1 MVTRQAALGSP
12 PSCES
17 PREIEDAWRSCSDL
31 FSEFASR
38 SINTFD
44 ENLEGEVLFCLL
56 GGHGVP
62 YELAAS
68 AAEVVLRLDPFK
80 PCWSEST
87 LLGELIGALERPQF
101 GPPRSDGQL
110 RRYRFPVRKAVSI
123 VAARRWLML
132 QGSQNSLRRRLVHR
146 TPHERRELL
155 CQCPGIGPKT
165 ASWILRNVGLGER
178 LAIVDIHVLRA
189 LQAAGR
195 VSLDAKLPRDYGAAE
210 RAFLQWCREL
220 GAEPAAFD
228 LFVWEWQRG
237 SFNGHP

>member
-1 MVTRQAALGSP
+1 MATRQTAPGTP

-17 PREIEDAWRSCSDL
+17 PRAIEDAWRSCSDL

-38 SINTFD
+38 SLNTFG

-56 GGHGVP
+56 GGHGIP

-68 AAEVVLRLDPFK
+68 AAEVVLRLDPFN
-80 PCWSEST
+80 PCWGEST
-87 LLGELIGALERPQF
+87 LLGELNSALGRPQF

-110 RRYRFPVRKAVSI
+110 RRYRFPARKALAI
-123 VAARRWLML
+123 VTARRWLL
-132 QGSQNSLRRRLVHR
+132 VQGSQTPLRHRLIGR
-146 TPHERRELL
+146 PPPQRRELL

-165 ASWILRNVGLGER
+165 ASWILRNVGLGES
-178 LAIVDIHVLRA
+178 LAIVDVHVLRA
-189 LQAAGR
+189 LQSTGR

-210 RAFLQWCREL
+210 TAFLQWCREL

-237 SFNGHP
+237 SFK

>member
-1 MVTRQAALGSP
+1 MATRQTAPGRP

-17 PREIEDAWRSCSDL
+17 LRAIEDAWRSCADL

-38 SINTFD
+38 SLNTFG

-56 GGHGVP
+56 GGHGIP

-68 AAEVVLRLDPFK
+68 AAEVVLRLDPFN

-87 LLGELIGALERPQF
+87 LLGELNSALERPQF

-110 RRYRFPVRKAVSI
+110 RRYRFPARKALSI
-123 VAARRWLML
+123 VTARRWLLL
-132 QGSQNSLRRRLVHR
+132 QGSQTSLRHRLIGR
-146 TPHERRELL
+146 PPPQRRELL

-165 ASWILRNVGLGER
+165 ASWILRNIGLGQR
-178 LAIVDIHVLRA
+178 LAIVDVHVLRA
-189 LQAAGR
+189 LQSTGR

-210 RAFLQWCREL
+210 TAFLQWCREL
-220 GAEPAAFD
+220 DAEPAAFD

-237 SFNGHP
+237 SFNEHA